1 MRIERLD
8 QGHQI
13 ENFTCGEKVLDDWLR
28 LHALANQVRNLSRTH
43 LLVDDADVV
52 VGYYSLAMGGIAP
65 GDPPGRYG
73 RGLPPIEIGM
83 VLLGR
88 LAVAS
93 AMQGVG
99 LGRDLLIDAIRVAA
113 AAGELVA
120 ARLIAVDPF
129 NDRARSF
136 YAAFGFRGIPDDP
149 DGRMFIRI
157 DEAIDALTTT
167 HDPPA

>member
-1 MRIERLD
+1 MTSVVLPTPPAAGMKAKHARSPER
-8 QGHQI
+8 
-13 ENFTCGEKVLDDWLR
+13 VAR
-28 LHALANQVRNLSRTH
+28 
-43 LLVDDADVV
+43 
-52 VGYYSLAMGGIAP
+52 
-65 GDPPGRYG
+65 
-73 RGLPPIEIGM
+73 
-83 VLLGR
+83 GR

-120 ARLIAVDPF
+120 ARFIAVDPL

-157 DEAIDALTTT
+157 DEAIDALTRT
-167 HDPPA
+167 D